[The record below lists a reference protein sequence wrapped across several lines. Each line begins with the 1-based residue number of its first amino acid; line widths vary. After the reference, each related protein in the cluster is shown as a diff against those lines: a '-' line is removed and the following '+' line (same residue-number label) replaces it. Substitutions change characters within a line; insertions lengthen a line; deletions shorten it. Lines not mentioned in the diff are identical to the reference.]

1 MPRFTVPRFLVLLL
15 MSLML
20 PLQAAEQIRVVGS
33 TSVLPILAEAAKQYR
48 QAHPEVRLTVS
59 GGGSG
64 VGVNSVAQGMS
75 EIGMLS
81 RDLTEREKQ
90 RLQGKAE
97 LLPVARDAVAIAVS
111 KAVYEAGVTQL
122 SLAQIAAIYRGE
134 INNWRDVGGP
144 DARILVI
151 DKEASRGTRH
161 VFAKVVLGNEKARAP
176 GASIITGSNNE
187 EQAAIANSDQAIGML
202 SNAWLND
209 QVRAVAIGAGEQALL
224 PTAAHIASG
233 AYPISR
239 ELNILVPQGGGQQVM
254 AFIDY
259 LRSADGQK
267 IVEQVGYLPVFMP
280 ASILAQ

>member
-1 MPRFTVPRFLVLLL
+1 MRGVWFLIGLVWA
-15 MSLML
+15 SLGGA
-20 PLQAAEQIRVVGS
+20 QASEQIRVSGS
-33 TSVLPILAEAAKQYR
+33 TTVLPIVAEAAKQYR
-48 QAHPEVRLTVS
+48 IAHPEVRLTVS

-64 VGVNSVAQGMS
+64 VGASSVAQGMS

-90 RLQGKAE
+90 RLHGKAA

-111 KAVYEAGVTQL
+111 KAVYEGGVTQL

-134 INNWRDVGGP
+134 IKNWRELGGP

-161 VFAKVVLGNEKARAP
+161 VFAKVVLGSEKARAP

-202 SNAWLND
+202 STGWLND
-209 QVRAVAIGAGEQALL
+209 QVRALAIGEGSAAVL
-224 PTAAHIASG
+224 PTAETIASG

-239 ELNILVPQGGGQQVM
+239 DLNILVP
-254 AFIDY
+254 
-259 LRSADGQK
+259 SDGQPHIDAFVEFLQSDAGRQ
-267 IVEQVGYLPVFMP
+267 IVTQVGYLPLEAP
-280 ASILAQ
+280 